1 MNLIIDQGNTALKIA
16 LFEGDRL
23 ISKAVIENNQSADL
37 LRWLQKNV
45 LEPVNVISSSVV
57 NQKLSLSSIQMINEL
72 NLNSKTPLPV
82 QIDYKSPE
90 TLGNDRIAN
99 ACGIWKLNP
108 KKNSLAVDLGTCIKY
123 DLVTADRVYRGGAI
137 SPGLAMRYRSLHE
150 FTAKLPLVQNDQPPQ
165 VIGTDT
171 KSSLVSG
178 VELGIQYE
186 INGFI
191 ERYSEDFND
200 LTIFMTGGDLNHFDK
215 GIKNRIF
222 ANPDLTLIGLN
233 EILQFNVRKK

>member
-16 LFEGDRL
+16 LFEGDKL
-23 ISKAVIENNQSADL
+23 ISKAVIENNQPKDL
-37 LRWLQKNV
+37 FIWLDRNV
-45 LEPVNVISSSVV
+45 VMPVHVITSSVV
-57 NQKLSLSSIQMINEL
+57 NQELDLSSLQISSAL
-72 NLNSKTPLPV
+72 KLNSKTPLP
-82 QIDYKSPE
+82 IKIHYKSPE
-90 TLGNDRIAN
+90 TLGNDRLAN

-123 DLVTADRVYRGGAI
+123 DLVIAEGIYKGGAI

-150 FTAKLPLVQNDQPPQ
+150 FTAKLPLIKNDQAPQ
-165 VIGTDT
+165 FIGTDT
-171 KSSLVSG
+171 KSSLISG
-178 VELGIQYE
+178 VELGISYE

-191 ERYSEDFND
+191 QRYSEDFSD

-233 EILQFNVRKK
+233 EILQFNVQRK

>member
-1 MNLIIDQGNTALKIA
+1 MNLVIDQGNTAVKIA
-16 LFEGDRL
+16 LFEGDKL
-23 ISKAVIENNQSADL
+23 ISKAAIENNQPTDFL
-37 LRWLQKNV
+37 KWLESNIAV
-45 LEPVNVISSSVV
+45 PVNMITSSVV
-57 NQKLSLSSIQMINEL
+57 NLELDLSSLQINSDL
-72 NLNSKTPLPV
+72 KLNSKIPLPI
-82 QIDYKSPE
+82 QIGYKSPD
-90 TLGNDRIAN
+90 TLGNDRLAN

-108 KKNSLAVDLGTCIKY
+108 KKNSLVVDLGTCIKY
-123 DLVTADRVYRGGAI
+123 DLVTAEGVYKGGAI
-137 SPGLAMRYRSLHE
+137 SPGLALRYRSLHE
-150 FTAKLPLVQNDQPPQ
+150 FTAKLPLIQNDQTPQ

-178 VELGIQYE
+178 VELGISYE

-191 ERYSEDFND
+191 ERYSEDFSD

-233 EILQFNVRKK
+233 EILQFNVQQK

>member
-1 MNLIIDQGNTALKIA
+1 VNLIIDQGNTALKIA
-16 LFEGDRL
+16 LFEGDKL
-23 ISKAVIENNQSADL
+23 VSKAVIENNQPNEL
-37 LRWLQKNV
+37 LKWLDINV
-45 LEPVNVISSSVV
+45 VMPVHVITSSVV
-57 NQKLSLSSIQMINEL
+57 NQELDLSSLQINSAL
-72 NLNSKTPLPV
+72 KLNSKTLLPV
-82 QIDYKSPE
+82 QIDYKSPD

-123 DLVTADRVYRGGAI
+123 DLVTNEGMYKGGAI
-137 SPGLAMRYRSLHE
+137 SPGLAMRYQSLHE

-165 VIGTDT
+165 LIGTDT

-233 EILQFNVRKK
+233 EILQFNVQQK

>member
-16 LFEGDRL
+16 LFEGDKL
-23 ISKAVIENNQSADL
+23 ISKAVIENNQPTDL
-37 LRWLQKNV
+37 AEWLQTQV
-45 LEPVNVISSSVV
+45 TGPVNSITSSVV
-57 NQKLSLSSIQMINEL
+57 NQELDLSSIQINSAL
-72 NLNSKTPLPV
+72 KLNSKIPLPIEV
-82 QIDYKSPE
+82 DYKSPE
-90 TLGNDRIAN
+90 TLGNDRLAN

-108 KKNSLAVDLGTCIKY
+108 KKNSLAIDLGTCIKY
-123 DLVTADRVYRGGAI
+123 DLVTAEGIYKGGAI

-150 FTAKLPLVQNDQPPQ
+150 FTAKLPLIQNDQTPQ

-178 VELGIQYE
+178 VELGISYE

-191 ERYSEDFND
+191 ERYSEDFSD

-233 EILQFNVRKK
+233 EILQFNVQQK

>member
-1 MNLIIDQGNTALKIA
+1 VNLIIDQGNTALKIA

-123 DLVTADRVYRGGAI
+123 DLVTADGVYRGGAI

>member
-1 MNLIIDQGNTALKIA
+1 MNLVIDQGNTAVKIA
-16 LFEGDRL
+16 LFEGDKL
-23 ISKAVIENNQSADL
+23 ISKAAIENNQPTELAE
-37 LRWLQKNV
+37 WLQTHV
-45 LEPVNVISSSVV
+45 AGPVNSITSSVV
-57 NQKLSLSSIQMINEL
+57 NQALDLSSIQINSGL
-72 NLNSKTPLPV
+72 KLNSKVPLPI
-82 QIDYKSPE
+82 QIDYKSPD
-90 TLGNDRIAN
+90 TLGNDRLAN

-108 KKNSLAVDLGTCIKY
+108 KKNSLAIDLGTCIKY
-123 DLVTADRVYRGGAI
+123 DLVTAEGVYKGGAI

-150 FTAKLPLVQNDQPPQ
+150 FTAKLPLVQNDQTPQ

-178 VELGIQYE
+178 VELGISYE

-191 ERYSEDFND
+191 ERYSEDFSD

-233 EILQFNVRKK
+233 EILQFNVQQK

>member
-16 LFEGDRL
+16 LFEGDKL
-23 ISKAVIENNQSADL
+23 ISKAVIENNRPTDL
-37 LRWLQKNV
+37 EEWLQTHV
-45 LEPVNVISSSVV
+45 AGLVNSITSSVV
-57 NQKLSLSSIQMINEL
+57 NQELDLSSIQINLEL
-72 NLNSKTPLPV
+72 KLNSKIPLPIK
-82 QIDYKSPE
+82 IDYKSPE
-90 TLGNDRIAN
+90 TLGNDRLAN

-108 KKNSLAVDLGTCIKY
+108 QKNSLAIDLGTCIKY
-123 DLVTADRVYRGGAI
+123 DLVTAEGIYKGGAI

-150 FTAKLPLVQNDQPPQ
+150 FTAKLPLIQNDQTPQ

-178 VELGIQYE
+178 VELGISYE

-191 ERYSEDFND
+191 ERYSEDFSD

-233 EILQFNVRKK
+233 EILQFNVQQK